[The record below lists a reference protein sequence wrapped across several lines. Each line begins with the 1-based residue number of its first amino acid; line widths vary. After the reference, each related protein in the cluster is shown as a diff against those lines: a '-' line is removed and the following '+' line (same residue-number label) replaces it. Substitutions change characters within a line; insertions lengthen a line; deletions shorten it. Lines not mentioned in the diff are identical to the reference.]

1 MKKNRQNYEAPTL
14 TVVEFRIER
23 GFADSNLVVGA
34 KHRIDEFVN
43 SELTIVMAQ
52 QNSNDE
58 PIGAS
63 MNGNIDMTN
72 PGGSSAWQYSNGGW
86 F

>member
-23 GFADSNLVVGA
+23 GFADSGNLAVGF
-34 KHRIDEFVN
+34 RQSINSFVDEN
-43 SELTIVMAQ
+43 LTIAMGQ
-52 QNSNDE
+52 QNVNNE

-63 MNGNIDMTN
+63 MGNIDVTN

>member
-1 MKKNRQNYEAPTL
+1 MKKNRQNYEAPAL

-23 GFADSNLVVGA
+23 GFAASSLMLSSSQ
-34 KHRIDEFVN
+34 RINSFVDEN
-43 SELTIVMAQ
+43 LTIVMGQ
-52 QNSNDE
+52 QNANQE
-58 PIGAS
+58 PIGAG